1 MNSIT
6 KQLWPN
12 VGHYTRKIIVESVEP
27 AVKSALE
34 GYGLSG
40 FRDSRYSVYLFHPFQ
55 HILGGVGTRE
65 PIQQQSLLHFT
76 RISSL
81 FYTVHE
87 FGFQCSAHL
96 GGNSIGFFGRLNHGL
111 NHRLVLRMR
120 LGHDLGGQK
129 TY

>member
-40 FRDSRYSVYLFHPFQ
+40 FRFERVVLGQIPPRITGIKVGYFCEALVVINNREKFNFH
-55 HILGGVGTRE
+55 
-65 PIQQQSLLHFT
+65 
-76 RISSL
+76 
-81 FYTVHE
+81 
-87 FGFQCSAHL
+87 
-96 GGNSIGFFGRLNHGL
+96 
-111 NHRLVLRMR
+111 
-120 LGHDLGGQK
+120 
-129 TY
+129 

>member
-40 FRDSRYSVYLFHPFQ
+40 FRFERVV
-55 HILGGVGTRE
+55 LGQIPPRITGIKVGIVRRSSCCH
-65 PIQQQSLLHFT
+65 QQQRKFNFH
-76 RISSL
+76 
-81 FYTVHE
+81 
-87 FGFQCSAHL
+87 
-96 GGNSIGFFGRLNHGL
+96 
-111 NHRLVLRMR
+111 
-120 LGHDLGGQK
+120 
-129 TY
+129 